1 MEAFPNSLGSM
12 VVKRQSYFNQGAS
25 TGHVIASRQVT
36 YKIIII
42 IIKKKITEHGEFV
55 NNWLTHFGRREY
67 NPYKLLLVTEG
78 HWLHHPMKGEDFDS
92 ISIDFKD
99 V

>member
-36 YKIIII
+36 YKII

-78 HWLHHPMKGEDFDS
+78 HWLHHPMNGEV
-92 ISIDFKD
+92 DFKD